1 MECPLYKMLL
11 GKKPLFLSLEKMS
24 LWGGPDE
31 LQKQQAIFMMER
43 VLWSHCI
50 AKRDR
55 QFKWLTC
62 VTVCDTAMDYV
73 ILHEQ

>member
-31 LQKQQAIFMMER
+31 LQKQQAIFMM
-43 VLWSHCI
+43 
-50 AKRDR
+50 
-55 QFKWLTC
+55 
-62 VTVCDTAMDYV
+62 
-73 ILHEQ
+73 